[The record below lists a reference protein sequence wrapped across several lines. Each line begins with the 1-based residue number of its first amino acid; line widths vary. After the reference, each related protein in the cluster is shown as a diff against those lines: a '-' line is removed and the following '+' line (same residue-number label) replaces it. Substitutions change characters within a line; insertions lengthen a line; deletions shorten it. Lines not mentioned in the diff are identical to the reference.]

1 MTEEE
6 ARKADA
12 QNREFPETIEILG
25 KLRDKLAER
34 LFQTNIADKDLR
46 EDIYTRVQALD
57 ALRNEMAA
65 ILTANGSEKQMRA
78 YIESLATTGK

>member
-6 ARKADA
+6 ARKAEA

-65 ILTANGSEKQMRA
+65 ILTANGSEKEMRA